1 MVRQVKNIENKL
13 INQNAKIEKINL
25 KEIQKEKDD
34 NLVDRIMQQ
43 ILQIKWYICNK
54 KIEKF

>member
-1 MVRQVKNIENKL
+1 MEDGKTSKNIENKL
-13 INQNAKIEKINL
+13 INQNAKIEKISL

-43 ILQIKWYICNK
+43 ILQIKWYICK
-54 KIEKF
+54 